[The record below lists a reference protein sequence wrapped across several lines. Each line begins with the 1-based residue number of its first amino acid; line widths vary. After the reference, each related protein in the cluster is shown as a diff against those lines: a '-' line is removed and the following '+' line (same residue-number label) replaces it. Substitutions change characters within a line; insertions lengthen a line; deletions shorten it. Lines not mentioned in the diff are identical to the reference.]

1 MVGLSRNCKIPTKNP
16 NTFTNVVALKSKL
29 VRVVRLSM
37 KIFRSVSD
45 MSKVQI
51 IIKVIRILKYWK
63 YNVFDY

>member
-1 MVGLSRNCKIPTKNP
+1 
-16 NTFTNVVALKSKL
+16 
-29 VRVVRLSM
+29 M

-63 YNVFDY
+63 YNVFVDSNQSEIFCPFLVMSKKKVSYYTF